1 MFLVFVTQQ
10 ISLWPSSCIPT
21 ELFLGP
27 VHTNMCGEKLHSGH
41 GLHSVA
47 SEIQKPQFFLSP
59 DQLPP
64 APQKQQHKLLLYSQ
78 IYFPWGTAL
87 IHTPCPPVKAYRCHS
102 LCLRTVAWPSSIR
115 SSSQTFAFFYLHTV
129 TQQGR
134 GG

>member
-27 VHTNMCGEKLHSGH
+27 VHTNMCGEKLHNGH

-47 SEIQKPQFFLSP
+47 SEIQNPQFFLGTKV
-59 DQLPP
+59 
-64 APQKQQHKLLLYSQ
+64 APLFTDL
-78 IYFPWGTAL
+78 FPMGYCSNS
-87 IHTPCPPVKAYRCHS
+87 HPRPPVKAYRCHS

-115 SSSQTFAFFYLHTV
+115 SSSQTLAFLYLHTV